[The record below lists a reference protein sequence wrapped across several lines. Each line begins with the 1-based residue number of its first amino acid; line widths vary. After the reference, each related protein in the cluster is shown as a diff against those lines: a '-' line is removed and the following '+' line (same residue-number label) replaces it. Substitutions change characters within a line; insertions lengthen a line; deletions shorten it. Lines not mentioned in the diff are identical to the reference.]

1 MKKVGIIALMF
12 FVGFTLNA
20 QQQNEIDSYKI
31 AFFSKDAT
39 GVFKEIS
46 GSVESNISDITAE
59 ISAKETET
67 TELNLS
73 FNLKIKVASIT
84 TANGTQTRHAKSSEW
99 FHAEKYPTI
108 NFLSSRVY
116 KTEKGVF
123 ADGSLTLHGVTKK
136 VSIPISIKYSEE
148 KTIYKAEFSVNRM
161 DYKLGPDSKVS
172 RNIKIIAG
180 IAVKK

>member
-12 FVGFTLNA
+12 FVGFTFNA
-20 QQQNEIDSYKI
+20 QQQNEVDSYKV
-31 AFFSKDAT
+31 AFYSKDAT
-39 GVFKEIS
+39 GVFKEMS
-46 GSVESNISDITAE
+46 GTVESNKSDITLDVQASDQE
-59 ISAKETET
+59 ATD
-67 TELNLS
+67 LDLS
-73 FNLKIKVASIT
+73 FHLKIKVGSINT
-84 TANGTQTRHAKSSEW
+84 GNGVQNKHAKSSEW

-108 NFLSSRVY
+108 DFVSSRVY
-116 KTEKGVF
+116 KTEKGIF

-136 VSIPISIKYSEE
+136 VSIPISIKDSDE

>member
-1 MKKVGIIALMF
+1 MKKTVIIALIF

-20 QQQNEIDSYKI
+20 QQQNEVDSYKI

-39 GVFKEIS
+39 GVFKEMT
-46 GSVESNISDITAE
+46 GTVESNISDI
-59 ISAKETET
+59 SADIQATDIEETD
-67 TELNLS
+67 LDLS

-108 NFLSSRVY
+108 DFMSSHVY
-116 KTEKGVF
+116 RSEKGIF

-136 VSIPISIKYSEE
+136 VSIPISIKSSED
-148 KTIYKAEFSVNRM
+148 KIIYKAEFSVNRM

>member
-1 MKKVGIIALMF
+1 MF
-12 FVGFTLNA
+12 FVGNTFNA
-20 QQQNEIDSYKI
+20 QQKNEVDSYKV
-31 AFFSKDAT
+31 AFYSKDAT
-39 GVFKEIS
+39 GVFKEMS
-46 GSVESNISDITAE
+46 GTVESNISDITTE

-73 FNLKIKVASIT
+73 FNLKIKVGSINT
-84 TANGTQTRHAKSSEW
+84 GNGVQNKHAKSSEW
-99 FHAEKYPTI
+99 FHAEKHPTI
-108 NFLSSRVY
+108 DFVSSRVY
-116 KTEKGVF
+116 KSEKGIF

-136 VSIPISIKYSEE
+136 VSIPISIKSSEE

>member
-1 MKKVGIIALMF
+1 MKKVGIIAIMF
-12 FVGFTLNA
+12 FVGFILNA